1 MVLVEDPPKPKAA
14 LLLEGIS
21 NEEIRGA
28 CQAWNVIDA
37 ALQS

>member
-1 MVLVEDPPKPKAA
+1 MVLVGDPLRPNAA

-21 NEEIRGA
+21 NKEIRGA

-37 ALQS
+37 AL